1 MRNGKLKQLIKDLKV
16 FYDIIIF
23 DTVSILEAPEA
34 SILANASDLVLMMS
48 SYGNTKIEEFTKAY
62 EKIKDIQDV
71 MVGMGLNK
79 IPDRK
84 LKKKLANVKIRWKH
98 WTHKALGKMS
108 VYWKKLKQLLK
119 NFRKVGVVFAFVGS
133 MLVAG
138 AMLLRKC
145 LVSCGNKLKL
155 KSQDVK
161 EYIKNY
167 KAKREKIK
175 LIESGSMIV
184 EPEEKM
190 PKVLEKEDVVQEEE
204 VIEDLEV
211 KPAFV
216 SIEKQTKS
224 KFDLIREQQ
233 EKNGAEKGIL
243 EKAKEENFHETKI
256 EQTEIQKV
264 HQELQEKQKMEREKR
279 EAEKRLQREQIKNFK
294 DIDFQAEENITEEMI
309 RRQVEMDDMIRMAEA
324 ERQEEKMNLKKQK
337 LLRKNEKKKEREA
350 KKELK
355 AKMKEEKKASRERV
369 KQIYIE
375 EARID
380 AQLKEDNLYP
390 RIRM

>member
-1 MRNGKLKQLIKDLKV
+1 MTEICGRGRISKIFNLPNDLGLSNYLSSLDTNGNHINERMTQFINDTEIKNLNVITAGNVPPNPSELLATEKIDELMKELKI

-119 NFRKVGVVFAFVGS
+119 NFRKVGVVVAFVGS

-161 EYIKNY
+161 Y
-167 KAKREKIK
+167 
-175 LIESGSMIV
+175 G
-184 EPEEKM
+184 
-190 PKVLEKEDVVQEEE
+190 
-204 VIEDLEV
+204 
-211 KPAFV
+211 
-216 SIEKQTKS
+216 
-224 KFDLIREQQ
+224 
-233 EKNGAEKGIL
+233 
-243 EKAKEENFHETKI
+243 EEN
-256 EQTEIQKV
+256 
-264 HQELQEKQKMEREKR
+264 
-279 EAEKRLQREQIKNFK
+279 
-294 DIDFQAEENITEEMI
+294 
-309 RRQVEMDDMIRMAEA
+309 
-324 ERQEEKMNLKKQK
+324 
-337 LLRKNEKKKEREA
+337 
-350 KKELK
+350 
-355 AKMKEEKKASRERV
+355 
-369 KQIYIE
+369 
-375 EARID
+375 
-380 AQLKEDNLYP
+380 
-390 RIRM
+390 

>member
-1 MRNGKLKQLIKDLKV
+1 MKQLIKDLKV

-34 SILANASDLVLMMS
+34 AILAKESDLVLMMS
-48 SYGNTKIEEFTKAY
+48 SYGNTKMDEFAKAY
-62 EKIKDIQDV
+62 EKIKDIDEV

-84 LKKKLANVKIRWKH
+84 LKKKLANVKVRWKH
-98 WTHKALGKMS
+98 WSNKVLGKMG
-108 VYWKKLKQLLK
+108 VYCKKLKQLLK
-119 NFRKVGVVFAFVGS
+119 NCRKVGIVFAFIGS
-133 MLVAG
+133 MIVAG
-138 AMLLRKC
+138 GVQLKKVAVK
-145 LVSCGNKLKL
+145 VGQNIKL
-155 KSQDVK
+155 KSQDMK
-161 EYIKNY
+161 EHIKNY

-184 EPEEKM
+184 EPDEKI
-190 PKVLEKEDVVQEEE
+190 PNVLEKEEMIAEEP
-204 VIEDLEV
+204 IEELEV
-211 KPAFV
+211 KPTIAYV
-216 SIEKQTKS
+216 EKQNKS

-233 EKNGAEKGIL
+233 EK
-243 EKAKEENFHETKI
+243 KEPVQTKTR
-256 EQTEIQKV
+256 EELQTEQR
-264 HQELQEKQKMEREKR
+264 LEREKK
-279 EAEKRLQREQIKNFK
+279 EAEKKLQQEEMKNFK
-294 DIDFQAEENITEEMI
+294 DIDFQSEETITEEMI
-309 RRQVEMDDMIRMAEA
+309 RRQVEMDDMIRMAEL

-350 KKELK
+350 RKEMK

-390 RIRM
+390 RIRIQ